1 MVTCHL
7 SREARTASRRDSRH
21 LENSDI
27 DSEFSRWNA
36 PMLPRTDYPQQLES
50 ATARSPITDLLGI
63 TIPAAA
69 MRRFWTML
77 AHWHGQ
83 TWNASEL
90 GRAMALTDKTV
101 RRYLDLLT
109 GTYMVRQLQPWFEN
123 AAKRQVK
130 APKVY
135 LRDPGLL
142 HTLLDIH
149 DDGALLA
156 HPRVGASWEG
166 FVIEQILRAVRPSS
180 AWFWAAH
187 GAGELDL
194 LVFDKGRRIGFE
206 VKFSEAPVVT
216 KAMRNVSVC

>member
-1 MVTCHL
+1 
-7 SREARTASRRDSRH
+7 
-21 LENSDI
+21 
-27 DSEFSRWNA
+27 
-36 PMLPRTDYPQQLES
+36 
-50 ATARSPITDLLGI
+50 
-63 TIPAAA
+63 

-90 GRAMALTDKTV
+90 GRAMSLSDKTV

-123 AAKRQVK
+123 VAKRQVK
-130 APKVY
+130 AHKVY
-135 LRDPGLL
+135 LRDSGLL
-142 HTLLDIH
+142 HTLLDVH
-149 DDGALLA
+149 SDAALLS

-166 FVIEQILRAVRPSS
+166 FVIEQILRSLQPSS

-194 LVFDKGRRIGFE
+194 LIFENGRRIGFE
-206 VKFSEAPVVT
+206 VKFSEAPNVTRAMHNVLRLLDLDHLFVVCPT
-216 KAMRNVSVC
+216 RDAYPVDARITVLPVSDLPELPRRINAL